1 MTQPFKT
8 RIGVIGGGQLGKM
21 LIESTQPMNVE
32 YNILEASSDCPS
44 FRYATEFIEGSLM
57 DADKIKELAAIS
69 DVLTYEI
76 EHVNV
81 QTLKELEANGTRV
94 IPSASILEII
104 QNKGRQKQFYA
115 DNNLATSHFII
126 VNSSGFNTDVLS
138 QFEGEKVV
146 LKSCMGG
153 YDGKG
158 VQITTKAEL
167 LQNGLSHYFEGDVVI
182 EQFVENA
189 IELSVIVARRA
200 NGESKTYPVVEMVF
214 DPKINLVDYLFA
226 PSKQSEA
233 VQNEARELA
242 AKAIDA
248 MNGEGLFA
256 VELFLDQHGRCN
268 INEIAPRPHNSG
280 HHTIEACYTSQYE
293 QLARIL
299 LELSLGETDLLS
311 PAVMTNILG
320 ADGFSGN
327 YVLKGLSDL
336 ASTQGAYLHWYNKST
351 SKPGRKMGHYTVLSE
366 SLDDAIA
373 KAHKLRT
380 ALRTSPSK

>member
-81 QTLKELEANGTRV
+81 QTLKEMEANGTRV

-115 DNNLATSHFII
+115 DNSLATSHFVI
-126 VNSSGFNTDVLS
+126 VNSASSNAGVLN
-138 QFEGEKVV
+138 QFEGEKIV

-158 VQITTKAEL
+158 VQITT
-167 LQNGLSHYFEGDVVI
+167 
-182 EQFVENA
+182 
-189 IELSVIVARRA
+189 
-200 NGESKTYPVVEMVF
+200 
-214 DPKINLVDYLFA
+214 
-226 PSKQSEA
+226 
-233 VQNEARELA
+233 
-242 AKAIDA
+242 
-248 MNGEGLFA
+248 
-256 VELFLDQHGRCN
+256 
-268 INEIAPRPHNSG
+268 
-280 HHTIEACYTSQYE
+280 
-293 QLARIL
+293 
-299 LELSLGETDLLS
+299 
-311 PAVMTNILG
+311 
-320 ADGFSGN
+320 
-327 YVLKGLSDL
+327 
-336 ASTQGAYLHWYNKST
+336 
-351 SKPGRKMGHYTVLSE
+351 
-366 SLDDAIA
+366 
-373 KAHKLRT
+373 
-380 ALRTSPSK
+380 